1 VYHRWF
7 ASEKAMIVKFSRLV
21 LQTLD
26 LQFPYGKMIGQG
38 RLLKVLILTFFPS
51 PKSQIA
57 PSNFFLES
65 ELYRVFFRPLSVQ
78 ASDQLSDLL
87 GIINDKDW
95 NQNQSDSW
103 TYSWGP
109 SFSTKKSL
117 FPPTRNLTSLS
128 TLCFDLDIK

>member
-1 VYHRWF
+1 
-7 ASEKAMIVKFSRLV
+7 MIVMFSRLL

-26 LQFPYGKMIGQG
+26 LQFPYGKMTGQG

-65 ELYRVFFRPLSVQ
+65 ELYRVFFLPLSVQ
-78 ASDQLSDLL
+78 ASDQLSELL

-109 SFSTKKSL
+109 AFSTKKAYSL
-117 FPPTRNLTSLS
+117 LQGTLQASPLFASIWTSSNLGKHKFLA
-128 TLCFDLDIK
+128 